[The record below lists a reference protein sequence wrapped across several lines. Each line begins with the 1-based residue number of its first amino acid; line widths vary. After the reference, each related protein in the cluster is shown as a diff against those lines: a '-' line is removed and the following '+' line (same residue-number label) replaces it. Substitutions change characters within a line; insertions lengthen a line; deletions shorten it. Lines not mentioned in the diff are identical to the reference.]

1 MEQTNQAPSIERE
14 ETRLIVPYAA
24 GKLTFIYPP
33 PSPNTYQEVGKSL
46 LKRGLALPNGD
57 QTAALLHTAFCVP
70 EVYDEPEFQDIIDI
84 MRVQWLWV
92 FQINRW
98 TDKGVYVVHD
108 QQAIGRSMPL
118 AEDNL
123 EQRLADGAEIHG
135 VRFSKDNTVRF
146 APTATYQLGE
156 HKTRKSLIGD
166 GFMIAS
172 FGETGAAQV
181 AEVAGRCELN
191 PYVWGVIVE
200 KGKTPEQRVAAGGES
215 HGGGRLDI
223 GGNYAES
230 GWVGHAFGVRRVQ

>member
-146 APTATYQLGE
+146 APTATYALEE
-156 HKTRKSLIGD
+156 HTPESLAED

-172 FGETGAAQV
+172 FGEECAEKM
-181 AEVAGRCELN
+181 AEVARKFMFN
-191 PYVWGVIVE
+191 PYIFGLAIE
-200 KGKTPEQRVAAGGES
+200 EGQNPEQEVIALGE
-215 HGGGRLDI
+215 GDGLTI
-223 GGNYAES
+223 NGNTFEDRNGLS
-230 GWVGHAFGVRRVQ
+230 LGVRHVQ